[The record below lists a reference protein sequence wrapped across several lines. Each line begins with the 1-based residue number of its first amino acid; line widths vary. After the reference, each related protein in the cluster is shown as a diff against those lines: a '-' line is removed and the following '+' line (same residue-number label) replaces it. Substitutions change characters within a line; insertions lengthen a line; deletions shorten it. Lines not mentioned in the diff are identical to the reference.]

1 MEEYSDEFE
10 MIVVEVKVKSKDIRI
25 ITGYG
30 PQENWDDEKRMPFFT
45 ALETEIIKAKLAG
58 KSAIVEMDANSKLG
72 KEYIPNDPHDISP
85 NGKILAEII
94 KRQSLGVGNGSSKCQ
109 GTITRKRITKKKTE
123 ESAID
128 IVLFKNDLE
137 EEFETMIIDEDKK
150 YVLTKIKK
158 TKKGPKNKD
167 SDHNVIMAEFNCEFT
182 KDDQNTKEEIY
193 NLKNIECQKK
203 FRQYTS
209 NTKMLSTVFDADEE
223 LDTLVIRFLKK
234 LKGCIT
240 KSFKK
245 IRITK
250 PKENQTDKLFDKMR
264 KLKGKEDEESMVE
277 LEKIITEIAEI
288 EEQKYNEIIEKLETV
303 NENKVN
309 TQVFWKIKKKMCPKS
324 KEPPVAMLDGHGN
337 LLTSDKAIQERALEV
352 FTKRLSPNEMKP
364 HIKHMEQ
371 TTNKLCER
379 RLEQTKNNKSKPWT
393 IEDLEDVLKGLEKDK
408 SRDALGHANEILRN
422 DVAGKDLKLAILKM
436 MNLMKRKS
444 HFPTALEPCNI
455 TTLYKNKGSRKDFHF
470 YRGIFRVTVF
480 RSILDRLMYNK
491 SYPVIDEHLTDGNVG
506 ARKQRNI
513 QDNIFVL
520 GAITNSVK
528 NDKQPAI
535 QVQVMDVDTC
545 FDKLW
550 LQQTINSLYE
560 NGLTNDT
567 LNLLYEENKNA
578 QVSIKVNN
586 KLTKRINI
594 KDIIIQGSVWG
605 SLKCTATM
613 DKLNKML
620 LQQEQTVYKYKNDP
634 KIKIGVLGMVDDT
647 LSISECGNKTVTK
660 NAIINSFIE
669 NQRLTLSEDK
679 SVVIHIGGKC
689 RTSCPELKVHDNS
702 MKTAKSTKY
711 LGDILSENGGVT
723 ETIESRIKK
732 GWGKVSQ
739 ILGLLSEVPSGP
751 HRIKLALKLREALLC
766 NSMLLNS
773 EAWSD
778 VREAQIDKLE
788 VVDRSLL
795 RSLVEGH
802 SKTPKEFLF
811 LEAGILKFRDMI
823 RIRRM
828 TYHYDIL
835 KRNDEETTK
844 KIYIKQK
851 EENCK
856 GDWFRLLQNDFKF
869 IGEELN
875 EEHIKSFSKEAYKKN
890 IKHKVKEAA
899 FKEYL
904 KEKEAHKKKL
914 GNITYDTLKLQ
925 PYMTNK
931 IFNRKEINL
940 LHRLRS
946 KCYKAKMN
954 FRKINKNNL
963 KCSLKCDIDET
974 QEHIFED
981 CKPIREKLK
990 LDKQIKL
997 EQIYGPME
1005 KQKEAI
1011 DIFTLIDDTR
1021 QQMLKELLPGG
1032 QAARTPT
1039 GSD

>member
-1 MEEYSDEFE
+1 M
-10 MIVVEVKVKSKDIRI
+10 
-25 ITGYG
+25 
-30 PQENWDDEKRMPFFT
+30 
-45 ALETEIIKAKLAG
+45 
-58 KSAIVEMDANSKLG
+58 
-72 KEYIPNDPHDISP
+72 
-85 NGKILAEII
+85 
-94 KRQSLGVGNGSSKCQ
+94 
-109 GTITRKRITKKKTE
+109 
-123 ESAID
+123 
-128 IVLFKNDLE
+128 
-137 EEFETMIIDEDKK
+137 
-150 YVLTKIKK
+150 
-158 TKKGPKNKD
+158 
-167 SDHNVIMAEFNCEFT
+167 
-182 KDDQNTKEEIY
+182 
-193 NLKNIECQKK
+193 
-203 FRQYTS
+203 
-209 NTKMLSTVFDADEE
+209 
-223 LDTLVIRFLKK
+223 
-234 LKGCIT
+234 
-240 KSFKK
+240 
-245 IRITK
+245 
-250 PKENQTDKLFDKMR
+250 
-264 KLKGKEDEESMVE
+264 
-277 LEKIITEIAEI
+277 
-288 EEQKYNEIIEKLETV
+288 
-303 NENKVN
+303 
-309 TQVFWKIKKKMCPKS
+309 
-324 KEPPVAMLDGHGN
+324 
-337 LLTSDKAIQERALEV
+337 
-352 FTKRLSPNEMKP
+352 
-364 HIKHMEQ
+364 
-371 TTNKLCER
+371 
-379 RLEQTKNNKSKPWT
+379 
-393 IEDLEDVLKGLEKDK
+393 
-408 SRDALGHANEILRN
+408 
-422 DVAGKDLKLAILKM
+422 
-436 MNLMKRKS
+436 
-444 HFPTALEPCNI
+444 
-455 TTLYKNKGSRKDFHF
+455 
-470 YRGIFRVTVF
+470 
-480 RSILDRLMYNK
+480 
-491 SYPVIDEHLTDGNVG
+491 
-506 ARKQRNI
+506 
-513 QDNIFVL
+513 
-520 GAITNSVK
+520 
-528 NDKQPAI
+528 
-535 QVQVMDVDTC
+535 
-545 FDKLW
+545 W

-954 FRKINKNNL
+954 FRKMNKNNL

-990 LDKQIKL
+990 LGKQIKL